1 MDLLTELAFSV
12 ICNLWRR
19 LRIAEEDNARL
30 HEELNLLKTANAPM
44 REDIVLLRTCAHSDQ
59 QMMDTSEPPN

>member
-30 HEELNLLKTANAPM
+30 REELNLLKTANAAM